1 MCKFLIAGKSRPH
14 SSESGRPRVDPG
26 WPSSVGKNGVPRN
39 GSGPASRRS
48 NGMAYN
54 IPFLHTENH
63 HPLLLAN
70 RSIKWCTVLCSRPS
84 RSVCCAVFRL
94 FLLSLWYRCLA
105 LLRQPS
111 PCRSPFSNGGEPL
124 MMVLLTVAGCQTAP
138 HHHHYK
144 VRCVCVSFV
153 EGDIMK
159 FESFTEIWFRG
170 IERGCTCSFVG

>member
-1 MCKFLIAGKSRPH
+1 
-14 SSESGRPRVDPG
+14 
-26 WPSSVGKNGVPRN
+26 
-39 GSGPASRRS
+39 
-48 NGMAYN
+48 MAYN

-105 LLRQPS
+105 LPS
-111 PCRSPFSNGGEPL
+111 ATLPMPQSVFERRRTANDGIADCGWLSNGTTPTPL
-124 MMVLLTVAGCQTAP
+124 HGPM
-138 HHHHYK
+138 
-144 VRCVCVSFV
+144 CVCVAFV
-153 EGDIMK
+153 EGDVMK

-170 IERGCTCSFVG
+170 IERGCTCSFVGWTGNFLPFGWADLGFCRPYKEKISHTLLIGLVFAGKTFSGPI